1 MSGEMIAIITAA
13 IALAA
18 VLVPGQRAIRR
29 DIRKDIQQL
38 STRIGRLEARA
49 DATDKRFDTID
60 ERFDAID
67 KRFDAI
73 DKRFD
78 AIDKRFGVGEG
89 EVAGLRAEL
98 ARVETRLTSC
108 IGKLEAELKERLA
121 RLEGYFEAMGVGER
135 PIRKRTAN

>member
-18 VLVPGQRAIRR
+18 VLVPGQRGIRR
-29 DIRKDIQQL
+29 DIQQL
-38 STRIGRLEARA
+38 SARIGGLEGRA
-49 DATDKRFDTID
+49 DA
-60 ERFDAID
+60 AD

-78 AIDKRFGVGEG
+78 VIDKRFDAIDERFDAIEKRLGAGER
-89 EVAGLRAEL
+89 EVAGLRTEV
-98 ARVETRLTSC
+98 ARMETRLTSC

-121 RLEGYFEAMGVGER
+121 RLEGYFEATGLGKR

>member
-38 STRIGRLEARA
+38 STRIGGLEGRA
-49 DATDKRFDTID
+49 DATDKRFDAID
-60 ERFDAID
+60 VRLDAID
-67 KRFDAI
+67 VRLGAVE
-73 DKRFD
+73 R
-78 AIDKRFGVGEG
+78 
-89 EVAGLRAEL
+89 EVADVRTEV
-98 ARVETRLTSC
+98 ARGETRLTSC

>member
-73 DKRFD
+73 DKRF
-78 AIDKRFGVGEG
+78 GVGEG